1 MALTSQGESPGH
13 IELIYR
19 YVIRTIFSSSATEI
33 MRRNVDFNGL
43 GPQVSILAEGDESG
57 EATLS
62 T

>member
-1 MALTSQGESPGH
+1 
-13 IELIYR
+13 
-19 YVIRTIFSSSATEI
+19 

-62 T
+62 TLKTSSEALLGQGQNK